1 MRKHLLLENFL
12 GVAQTAFPVETSRSA
27 TIPDVVECNLH
38 GVSAGTTAKVALT
51 NLAVLDDETLVDTG
65 LQHFQHLVVLHVVTD
80 MLENVAVRDDT
91 QCTEDD
97 PNRDVDLDVGYR
109 RLHDITQLQCM
120 V

>member
-1 MRKHLLLENFL
+1 
-12 GVAQTAFPVETSRSA
+12 
-27 TIPDVVECNLH
+27 
-38 GVSAGTTAKVALT
+38 
-51 NLAVLDDETLVDTG
+51 
-65 LQHFQHLVVLHVVTD
+65 

-120 V
+120 VQRYHKSEQDP